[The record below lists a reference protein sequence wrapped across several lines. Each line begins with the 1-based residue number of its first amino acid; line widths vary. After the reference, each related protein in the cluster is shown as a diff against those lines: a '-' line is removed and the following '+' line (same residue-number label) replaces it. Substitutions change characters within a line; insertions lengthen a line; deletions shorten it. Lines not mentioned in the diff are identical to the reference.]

1 MSSSVKCG
9 CFHSAVAEA
18 LATAYSKEISNEIC
32 REASK
37 TLVMLSVT
45 SHVIPPHIII
55 ISSCTTNYKI

>member
-18 LATAYSKEISNEIC
+18 LATAYSKEIC